1 MYDVLMQ
8 ERNSRV
14 LVNSCCPGYCRTDMS
29 SQRGNKSADEGA
41 ETPVLLATALP
52 DSDGPSGKFF
62 YEGRET
68 EW

>member
-1 MYDVLMQ
+1 
-8 ERNSRV
+8 
-14 LVNSCCPGYCRTDMS
+14 MS

-62 YEGRET
+62 SEGRET